1 MNPLLASMDVLIDYA
16 AIKPEHIAP
25 AIEQLLSA
33 ARAAVTAAADP
44 ALAATWDDIITPLDD
59 ASEPLWRAWSVV
71 SHLNSVVDT
80 PELRDVYNAMLAQIT
95 EFSTWVGLHV
105 GLYTQYQRL
114 HLSDEFKNWS
124 PARKRVIELALRDF
138 KLSGVELQGEAR
150 TRYAEISDQ
159 QSQVSQKFSE
169 NVLDATDAWSLVIE
183 DSKRLDGVPEDVIA
197 SLKDADAERWTLNLK
212 MPCYLPV
219 MQYALDRELR
229 QALYKAYATR
239 ASEQGAKEFDNSAL
253 VEQTLALRAE
263 EAKLLGFAHFADLR
277 LQTRMANSDLEVTD
291 FLRQLAQRAKPF
303 AERDLIEL
311 KAYAKTEL
319 GLSDLEPWDIAFASE
334 CLREARYAYSD
345 DDVKQYFT
353 EPRVLSGL
361 FAVVQTLFNVE
372 LKTCEVNGW
381 HPDVRA
387 ASVHN
392 AKGETLGYL
401 LIDLYARP
409 GKRGGAWVDSER
421 NRRKYQTTDQG
432 NALAHPTEERNPLE
446 QHTDDRHPLEQHT
459 EVRHPLEQHTEVQ
472 TPVVYLTCNFA
483 RPQGE
488 RPALLTH
495 DDVITLFH
503 ETGHALHA
511 LLSEVDEPGASA
523 FAAVEWDA
531 IELPSQFMENF
542 CWEWSVLERLTSHV
556 DTQEPLPRELYD
568 RMTAARNFQSGMQT
582 VRQVEFS
589 LFDMLIHN
597 RSQGLS
603 IAEVLTQLDQ
613 VRDEIAVIRPPSWHR
628 FPHSFS
634 HLFAGGYGAG
644 YYSYKWAEV
653 LSADAFAAF
662 EEAAARAAN
671 DAHIAGQTLEGTG
684 ALDANTGERFKRE
697 VLAVGG
703 VRPAADSFKA
713 FRGRAP
719 QIDALLRHSGMSDTE
734 TPAAA

>member
-1 MNPLLASMDVLIDYA
+1 MMNPLLVSMSTQIDYA

-25 AIEQLLSA
+25 AIEQLLGTARDAVSVA
-33 ARAAVTAAADP
+33 ANPELPVS
-44 ALAATWDDIITPLDD
+44 WDAILTPLDD
-59 ASEPLWRAWSVV
+59 DSEPLWRAWSVV
-71 SHLNSVVDT
+71 GHLNSVVNT
-80 PELRDVYNAMLAQIT
+80 PELRDAYNAMLAKIT

-105 GLYTQYQRL
+105 GLYSQYQRL
-114 HLSDEFKNWS
+114 HQCPNFENWS

-150 TRYAEISDQ
+150 TRYAEVSDQ

-169 NVLDATDAWSLVIE
+169 NVLDATDTWSLVIE
-183 DSKRLDGVPEDVIA
+183 DRKRLDGVPEDVIA
-197 SLKDADAERWTLNLK
+197 SLKDSAAERWTLNLK

-229 QALYKAYATR
+229 QTLYKAYTTR

-253 VEQTLALRAE
+253 IEQALSLRAE
-263 EAKLLGFAHFADLR
+263 ESKLLGFKHFADLR

-361 FAVVQTLFNVE
+361 FAVVHTLFNVE

-401 LIDLYARP
+401 LMDLYARP
-409 GKRGGAWVDSER
+409 AKQGGAWVDSER
-421 NRRKYQTTDQG
+421 NRRKLETSNERQATTEAQATSAQKG
-432 NALAHPTEERNPLE
+432 VGQRPK
-446 QHTDDRHPLEQHT
+446 
-459 EVRHPLEQHTEVQ
+459 VQ

-483 RPQGE
+483 RPQGG

-503 ETGHALHA
+503 ESGHALHA

-542 CWEWSVLERLTSHV
+542 CWEWSVLQRLTSHV
-556 DTQEPLPRELYD
+556 DTQAPLPRELYD

-589 LFDMLIHN
+589 LFDMLVHN
-597 RSQGLS
+597 RSHGLS

-613 VRDEIAVIRPPSWHR
+613 VRDEVAVIRPPSWHR

-671 DAHIAGQTLEGTG
+671 DAHATGQALEGTG
-684 ALDANTGERFKRE
+684 ALDADTGERFKRE

-734 TPAAA
+734 TAAAA

>member
-1 MNPLLASMDVLIDYA
+1 MNPLLVSMSALVDYA

-25 AIEQLLSA
+25 AIEQLLRT
-33 ARAAVTAAADP
+33 AREAVTAAANP
-44 ALAATWDDIITPLDD
+44 ALDVSWDAIVTPLDD

-71 SHLNSVVDT
+71 GHLNSVVNT
-80 PELRDVYNAMLAQIT
+80 PELRDVYNAMLGKIT

-114 HLSDEFKNWS
+114 HQSPDFKNWS

-197 SLKDADAERWTLNLK
+197 SLKATDAERWTLNLK

-219 MQYALDRELR
+219 MQYALDRDLR
-229 QALYKAYATR
+229 QTLYKAYATR
-239 ASEQGAKEFDNSAL
+239 ASEQGAKEFDNSPL
-253 VEQTLALRAE
+253 IEQALALRAE
-263 EAKLLGFAHFADLR
+263 ESKLLGFKHFAELR

-303 AERDLIEL
+303 AERDLLEL
-311 KAYAKTEL
+311 KAYAKSEL
-319 GLSDLEPWDIAFASE
+319 GLATLEPWDVAYASE

-392 AKGETLGYL
+392 AKGDTLGYL
-401 LIDLYARP
+401 LMDLYARP
-409 GKRGGAWVDSER
+409 AKQGGAWVDSER
-421 NRRKYQTTDQG
+421 NRRKLQTT
-432 NALAHPTEERNPLE
+432 NASNRGEPHS
-446 QHTDDRHPLEQHT
+446 
-459 EVRHPLEQHTEVQ
+459 EVQ

-483 RPQGE
+483 RPQGG

-503 ETGHALHA
+503 ESGHALHA

-523 FAAVEWDA
+523 FSAVEWDA

-542 CWEWSVLERLTSHV
+542 CWEWSVLQRLTSHV

-589 LFDMLIHN
+589 LFDMLVHN
-597 RSQGLS
+597 RDQGLS

-613 VRDEIAVIRPPSWHR
+613 VRDEVAVIRPPSWHR

-662 EEAAARAAN
+662 EEAATRAAN
-671 DAHIAGQTLEGTG
+671 DAHVAGQTLEGTG
-684 ALDANTGERFKRE
+684 ALDADTGERFKRE

>member
-1 MNPLLASMDVLIDYA
+1 MNPLLVSMDTLVDYA

-25 AIEQLLSA
+25 AIEQLLA
-33 ARAAVTAAADP
+33 TARDAITAAAN
-44 ALAATWDDIITPLDD
+44 AELAVSWDAIVTPLDD

-71 SHLNSVVDT
+71 GHLNSVVNT
-80 PELRDVYNAMLAQIT
+80 PELRDVYNAMLGKIT

-114 HLSDEFKNWS
+114 HQSPDFQNWS

-150 TRYAEISDQ
+150 TRYAEVSEQ

-183 DSKRLDGVPEDVIA
+183 DSKRLDGVPDDVIA
-197 SLKDADAERWTLNLK
+197 SLKAPDAERWTLNLK

-229 QALYKAYATR
+229 QTLYKAYATR
-239 ASEQGAKEFDNSAL
+239 ASDQGAKEFDNSPLIEQAL
-253 VEQTLALRAE
+253 SLRAE
-263 EAKLLGFAHFADLR
+263 ESKLLGFQHFAELR

-303 AERDLIEL
+303 AERDLLEL
-311 KAYAKTEL
+311 KAYAKSEL
-319 GLSDLEPWDIAFASE
+319 GLATLEPWDVAYASE

-387 ASVHN
+387 ASIHN

-401 LIDLYARP
+401 LMDLYARP
-409 GKRGGAWVDSER
+409 AKQGGAWVDSER
-421 NRRKYQTTDQG
+421 NRRKLHAT
-432 NALAHPTEERNPLE
+432 NARKRPES
-446 QHTDDRHPLEQHT
+446 DSDI
-459 EVRHPLEQHTEVQ
+459 Q

-483 RPQGE
+483 RPQGG

-503 ETGHALHA
+503 ESGHALHA

-523 FAAVEWDA
+523 FSAVEWDA

-542 CWEWSVLERLTSHV
+542 CWEWSVLQRLTSHV

-589 LFDMLIHN
+589 LFDMLVHN
-597 RSQGLS
+597 RNQGLS

-613 VRDEIAVIRPPSWHR
+613 VRDEVAVIRPPSWHR

-662 EEAAARAAN
+662 EEAATRAAN
-671 DAHIAGQTLEGTG
+671 DAHVAGKALEGTG
-684 ALDANTGERFKRE
+684 ALDAATGERFKRE

-734 TPAAA
+734 TPVAA

>member
-1 MNPLLASMDVLIDYA
+1 MNPLLVSMNTLIDYA
-16 AIKPEHIAP
+16 AIKPEHITP
-25 AIEQLLSA
+25 AIEQLLA
-33 ARAAVTAAADP
+33 TARDAVTAAASP
-44 ALAATWDDIITPLDD
+44 ELAMSWDAIITPLDD

-71 SHLNSVVDT
+71 GHLNSVVNT
-80 PELRDVYNAMLAQIT
+80 PELRDVYNAMLGQIT

-114 HLSDEFKNWS
+114 HQCPDFENWS

-150 TRYAEISDQ
+150 ARYAEVSDQ

-169 NVLDATDAWSLVIE
+169 NVLDATDAWSLVI
-183 DSKRLDGVPEDVIA
+183 DDRKRLEGVPEDVIA
-197 SLKDADAERWTLNLK
+197 SLKDPEAERWTLNLK
-212 MPCYLPV
+212 MPCYLPI
-219 MQYALDRELR
+219 MQYALDRDLR
-229 QALYKAYATR
+229 QTLYKAYATR
-239 ASEQGAKEFDNSAL
+239 ASEQGAQEFDNSPL
-253 VEQTLALRAE
+253 IEQALALRAE
-263 EAKLLGFAHFADLR
+263 ESKLLGFKHFAELR

-311 KAYAKTEL
+311 KAYAKAEL
-319 GLSDLEPWDIAFASE
+319 GLAALEPWDVAFASE

-401 LIDLYARP
+401 LMDLYARP
-409 GKRGGAWVDSER
+409 AKQGGAWVDSER
-421 NRRKYQTTDQG
+421 SRRKRQATHEH
-432 NALAHPTEERNPLE
+432 NRLE
-446 QHTDDRHPLEQHT
+446 SFS
-459 EVRHPLEQHTEVQ
+459 EVQ

-503 ETGHALHA
+503 ESGHALHA

-589 LFDMLIHN
+589 LFDMLVHN
-597 RSQGLS
+597 RDQGLS

-613 VRDEIAVIRPPSWHR
+613 VRDEVAVIRPPSWHR

-662 EEAAARAAN
+662 EEAAERAAN
-671 DAHIAGQTLEGTG
+671 DAHVAGQTLEGTG
-684 ALDANTGERFKRE
+684 ALDAKTGERFKRE

-703 VRPAADSFKA
+703 VRPAAESFQA

-719 QIDALLRHSGMSDTE
+719 QIDALLRHSGMSDAE
-734 TPAAA
+734 TPVAAA

>member
-1 MNPLLASMDVLIDYA
+1 MMNPLLVSMDTLIDYA
-16 AIKPEHIAP
+16 AIKPEHITP
-25 AIEQLLSA
+25 AIEQLLGT
-33 ARAAVTAAADP
+33 ARETVTAAANP
-44 ALAATWDDIITPLDD
+44 ALAVTWDAIITPLDD
-59 ASEPLWRAWSVV
+59 ASEPLWRAWSVAG
-71 SHLNSVVDT
+71 HLNSVVNT
-80 PELRDVYNAMLAQIT
+80 PELRDVYNAMLGQIT

-114 HLSDEFKNWS
+114 HLSPAFKNWS

-150 TRYAEISDQ
+150 TRYAEVSDQ

-183 DSKRLDGVPEDVIA
+183 DGKRLDGVPEDVIA
-197 SLKDADAERWTLNLK
+197 SLKASDAERWTLTLK

-229 QALYKAYATR
+229 QTLYKAYATR
-239 ASEQGAKEFDNSAL
+239 ASEQGAKEFDNSTL
-253 VEQTLALRAE
+253 IEQALALRAE
-263 EAKLLGFAHFADLR
+263 ESKLLGFKHFAELR

-311 KAYAKTEL
+311 KAYAKSEL
-319 GLSDLEPWDIAFASE
+319 GLATLEPWDVAFASE

-345 DDVKQYFT
+345 DEVKQYFT

-361 FAVVQTLFNVE
+361 FDVVQTLFNVE
-372 LKTCEVNGW
+372 LKPCEVNGW

-392 AKGETLGYL
+392 AKGDTLGYL
-401 LIDLYARP
+401 LMDLYARP
-409 GKRGGAWVDSER
+409 AKQGGAWVDSER
-421 NRRKYQTTDQG
+421 NRRK
-432 NALAHPTEERNPLE
+432 LE
-446 QHTDDRHPLEQHT
+446 T
-459 EVRHPLEQHTEVQ
+459 VEVQ

-483 RPQGE
+483 RPQGG

-503 ETGHALHA
+503 ESGHALHA

-523 FAAVEWDA
+523 FSAVEWDA

-556 DTQEPLPRELYD
+556 DTQEPLPRELYE

-589 LFDMLIHN
+589 LFDMLVHN

-613 VRDEIAVIRPPSWHR
+613 VRDEVAVIRPPSWHR

-671 DAHIAGQTLEGTG
+671 DAHVAGQTLESTG
-684 ALDANTGERFKRE
+684 ALDAGTGERFKRE

>member
-1 MNPLLASMDVLIDYA
+1 
-16 AIKPEHIAP
+16 
-25 AIEQLLSA
+25 
-33 ARAAVTAAADP
+33 
-44 ALAATWDDIITPLDD
+44 
-59 ASEPLWRAWSVV
+59 
-71 SHLNSVVDT
+71 
-80 PELRDVYNAMLAQIT
+80 MLAKIT

-105 GLYTQYQRL
+105 GLYSQYQRL
-114 HLSDEFKNWS
+114 HQCPDFENWS

-150 TRYAEISDQ
+150 TRYAEVSDQ

-183 DSKRLDGVPEDVIA
+183 DRKRLDGVPEDVIA
-197 SLKDADAERWTLNLK
+197 SLKDSAAERWTLNLK

-229 QALYKAYATR
+229 QTLYKAYATR

-253 VEQTLALRAE
+253 IEQALSLRAE
-263 EAKLLGFAHFADLR
+263 ESKLLGFKHFADLR

-353 EPRVLSGL
+353 EPRALSGL

-401 LIDLYARP
+401 LMDLYARP
-409 GKRGGAWVDSER
+409 AKQGGAWVDSER
-421 NRRKYQTTDQG
+421 NRRKLVTSNERQATTEAQATSAQKG
-432 NALAHPTEERNPLE
+432 VGQRP
-446 QHTDDRHPLEQHT
+446 
-459 EVRHPLEQHTEVQ
+459 EVQ

-483 RPQGE
+483 RPQGG

-503 ETGHALHA
+503 ESGHALHA

-542 CWEWSVLERLTSHV
+542 CWEWSVLQRLTSHV
-556 DTQEPLPRELYD
+556 DTQAPLPRELYD

-613 VRDEIAVIRPPSWHR
+613 VRDEVAVIRPPSWHR

-662 EEAAARAAN
+662 EEAASRAAN
-671 DAHIAGQTLEGTG
+671 DAHATGQALEGTG
-684 ALDANTGERFKRE
+684 ALDADTGERFKRE

-734 TPAAA
+734 TAAAA

>member
-1 MNPLLASMDVLIDYA
+1 MNPLLVSMDTLVNYA
-16 AIKPEHIAP
+16 AIKPEHIAH
-25 AIEQLLSA
+25 AIEQLLA
-33 ARAAVTAAADP
+33 TARDAVTAAANP
-44 ALAATWDDIITPLDD
+44 ELAVNWDAIVTPLDD

-71 SHLNSVVDT
+71 GHLNSVVNT
-80 PELRDVYNAMLAQIT
+80 PELRDAYNAMLAKIT

-105 GLYTQYQRL
+105 GLYSQYQRL
-114 HLSDEFKNWS
+114 HQCPDFENWS

-150 TRYAEISDQ
+150 TRYAEVSDQ

-183 DSKRLDGVPEDVIA
+183 DRKRLDGVPEDVIA
-197 SLKDADAERWTLNLK
+197 SLKDSAAERWTLNLK

-229 QALYKAYATR
+229 QTLYKAYATR

-253 VEQTLALRAE
+253 IEQALSLRAE
-263 EAKLLGFAHFADLR
+263 ESKLLGFKHFADLR

-353 EPRVLSGL
+353 EPRVLRGL

-401 LIDLYARP
+401 LMDLYARP
-409 GKRGGAWVDSER
+409 AKQGGAWVDSER
-421 NRRKYQTTDQG
+421 NRRKLEASNERQATTETQATSAQKDVGQR
-432 NALAHPTEERNPLE
+432 PKI
-446 QHTDDRHPLEQHT
+446 
-459 EVRHPLEQHTEVQ
+459 Q

-483 RPQGE
+483 RPQGG

-503 ETGHALHA
+503 ESGHALHA

-542 CWEWSVLERLTSHV
+542 CWEWSVLQRLTSHV
-556 DTQEPLPRELYD
+556 DTQAPLPRELYD

-589 LFDMLIHN
+589 LFDMLVHN

-613 VRDEIAVIRPPSWHR
+613 VRDEVAVIRPPSWHR

-671 DAHIAGQTLEGTG
+671 DAHATGQALEGTG
-684 ALDANTGERFKRE
+684 ALDADTGERFKRE

-734 TPAAA
+734 TAAAA